1 MMGVSWV
8 NILMGLVIKEYHFL
22 VQAGAGVAMLCFV
35 VLWMLWGLG
44 VVDASPIVRSD
55 RINEGDAR
63 EGLMTNMA
71 NEFALDDFDEPSEG
85 EEETERS
92 KADHK

>member
-1 MMGVSWV
+1 MGVSWV
-8 NILMGLVIKEYHFL
+8 NILIGLVLRDYHFL

-44 VVDASPIVRSD
+44 VIDASSTIGSG

-63 EGLMTNMA
+63 EGLMTNVG
-71 NEFALDDFDEPSEG
+71 NEFALDDFDEQSEG
-85 EEETERS
+85 EEETERF
-92 KADHK
+92 KPGHE